1 MRNLFIKKDTDLCFI
16 IFCIGVFL
24 LPSAFF
30 ISSILFL
37 ISIVGNL
44 FKDKKNF
51 FDDKWNISFLI
62 GSLLMLLSASIQTLN
77 YENLFDYD
85 FDINLTWIGLANWI
99 PFFWCFWSF
108 KSFLNSP
115 ERRKIISLIFI
126 SGSVPVI
133 ASGIG
138 QVFFNWNGPLKTFYD
153 LIIWYQ
159 RPSEQVTGLTG
170 LFNNANYAGSWLNI
184 IWPFSLACLINKR
197 ENFLEKISIY
207 LFIFGISLSTI
218 MTNSRAAWLGIL
230 LGSSF
235 MYGNK
240 SFKIIR
246 NLLILITLIIVC
258 TIYPVLGD
266 FIRDFLREII
276 PKSIWLEFS
285 DFQYTR
291 IEIWQSG
298 ISHALS
304 HPFFGTGASSFPEI
318 FRAQTGFWKGHSH
331 NLPLELIISYGIP
344 AGLFIICPICLI
356 SYRSINNIFFIKQK
370 STNSLYDRAW
380 ITSMIVLL
388 ISQMVDVQY
397 FDGRISIILWILLSG
412 ARNMINE
419 QKYKIKRETE
429 SS

>member
-1 MRNLFIKKDTDLCFI
+1 MRNPFKKKDTDLCFI

-37 ISIVGNL
+37 ISIVGNF
-44 FKDKKNF
+44 FKEKNNF
-51 FDDKWNISFLI
+51 FDDKWNLSFLI
-62 GSLLMLLSASIQTLN
+62 GSLLMILSASIQSLN
-77 YENLFDYD
+77 YENIYNYD

-115 ERRKIISLIFI
+115 EKRKLISLIFI
-126 SGSVPVI
+126 SGSITVL
-133 ASGIG
+133 ATGLG
-138 QVFFNWNGPLKTFYD
+138 QVFFSWHGPLKTFYD

-184 IWPFSLACLINKR
+184 IWPFTLACLIEKK
-197 ENFLEKISIY
+197 EKPLEKISIY

-218 MTNSRAAWLGIL
+218 LTNSRAAWLGIL
-230 LGSSF
+230 IGSGI
-235 MYGNK
+235 MYGDK
-240 SFKIIR
+240 SLKIIR
-246 NLLILITLIIVC
+246 NLLILITIIISC
-258 TIYPVLGD
+258 TIYPVLGN
-266 FIRDFLREII
+266 FIQNFLREII

-298 ISHALS
+298 ILHVLH
-304 HPFFGTGASSFPEI
+304 HPLFGTGASSFPEI
-318 FRAQTGFWKGHSH
+318 FRSQTGLWKGHAH

-344 AGLFIICPICLI
+344 AGLCILLPICLI
-356 SYRSINNIFFIKQK
+356 LYRSTKNIFFANLQFA
-370 STNSLYDRAW
+370 NSIYDRAW
-380 ITSMIVLL
+380 ISSLIVLL

-419 QKYKIKRETE
+419 QKYKIKREAT
-429 SS
+429 